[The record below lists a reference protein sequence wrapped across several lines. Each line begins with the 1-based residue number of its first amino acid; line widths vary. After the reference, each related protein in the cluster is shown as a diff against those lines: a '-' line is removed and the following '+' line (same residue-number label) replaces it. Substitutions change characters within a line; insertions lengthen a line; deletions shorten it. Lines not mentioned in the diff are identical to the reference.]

1 MHILP
6 VGNSSLRLIGSNRP
20 RPLYGSPPA
29 PTYSGRWQTDAV
41 NQTGEHGS
49 QRVRWLVVPA
59 AGAYAWWATTL
70 RPFTHPALVVTLL
83 TGALVVLLAARNRKD
98 AVPPASGVAWWLVLF
113 AAAGAWELAAFVQIA
128 RR

>member
-1 MHILP
+1 
-6 VGNSSLRLIGSNRP
+6 
-20 RPLYGSPPA
+20 
-29 PTYSGRWQTDAV
+29 V

-83 TGALVVLLAARNRKD
+83 TGALVVFFGARNRKD
-98 AVPPASGVAWWLVLF
+98 PAPPAAGVVWWLVLF
-113 AAAGAWELAAFVQIA
+113 AAAGAWELAAFVQLPRIGHPTLSSLANQVFDSHVVRTLAFAGWMAAGFGIA